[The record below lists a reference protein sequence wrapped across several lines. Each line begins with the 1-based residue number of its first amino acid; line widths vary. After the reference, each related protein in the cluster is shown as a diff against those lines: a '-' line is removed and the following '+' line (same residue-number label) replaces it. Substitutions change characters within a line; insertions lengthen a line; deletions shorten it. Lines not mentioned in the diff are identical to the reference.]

1 MQGKIVIV
9 NKKASFK
16 YILKKKYVAGLVLT
30 GLQIKTIKA
39 KKIVIEN
46 SYCNFINNELY
57 VFNIV
62 FGNLYAEKKSS
73 SKIKL
78 LLNKFELK
86 KIQSETNQVGSTV
99 IPTKIFTN
107 DNGIAKIE
115 ISIAKGKKLYDKRQV
130 KKKRDWNRERARLLS
145 RNNK

>member
-1 MQGKIVIV
+1 MQEKIIIV

-57 VFNIV
+57 VFNII
-62 FGNLYAEKKSS
+62 FGNLNAKKKSS

-86 KIQSETNQVGSTV
+86 KIQSETNQVGSTL

-115 ISIAKGKKLYDKRQV
+115 ISIAKGKKLYDKRNTI
-130 KKKRDWNRERARLLS
+130 KERENKINLKRKLKS
-145 RNNK
+145 

>member
-1 MQGKIVIV
+1 MQEKINIV
-9 NKKASFK
+9 NKKANFK

-57 VFNIV
+57 VFNII
-62 FGNLYAEKKSS
+62 FGNLYEEKKSS

-86 KIQSETNQVGSTV
+86 KIQLETKEVGSTL

-107 DNGIAKIE
+107 DNGIAKIQ
-115 ISIAKGKKLYDKRQV
+115 ISVAKGKKLYDKRNAI
-130 KKKRDWNRERARLLS
+130 KERENKINLKRKFKS
-145 RNNK
+145 

>member
-1 MQGKIVIV
+1 MQGKIIIV

-57 VFNIV
+57 VFNII

-86 KIQSETNQVGSTV
+86 KIQSETNQVGSTL

-115 ISIAKGKKLYDKRQV
+115 ISIAKGKKLYDKRNTI
-130 KKKRDWNRERARLLS
+130 KERENKINLKRKL
-145 RNNK
+145 KY

>member
-1 MQGKIVIV
+1 MQGKIIIV

-57 VFNIV
+57 VFNII
-62 FGNLYAEKKSS
+62 FGSLHAEKKSS

-86 KIQSETNQVGSTV
+86 KIQSETNQVGSTL

-115 ISIAKGKKLYDKRQV
+115 ISIAKGKKLYDKRNTI
-130 KKKRDWNRERARLLS
+130 KERENKINLKRKLKS
-145 RNNK
+145 

>member
-1 MQGKIVIV
+1 MQEKIVIV

-62 FGNLYAEKKSS
+62 FGNFYAEKKSS

-86 KIQSETNQVGSTV
+86 KIQSETNQVGSTL

-115 ISIAKGKKLYDKRQV
+115 ISIAKGKKLYDKRNTI
-130 KKKRDWNRERARLLS
+130 KERENKINLKRKL
-145 RNNK
+145 KF

>member
-1 MQGKIVIV
+1 MQEKINIV
-9 NKKASFK
+9 NKKANFK

-30 GLQIKTIKA
+30 GLQIKAIKA

-57 VFNIV
+57 VFNII

-86 KIQSETNQVGSTV
+86 KIQSETNQVGSTL
-99 IPTKIFTN
+99 IPTKIFIN

-115 ISIAKGKKLYDKRQV
+115 ISIAKGKKLYDKRNTI
-130 KKKRDWNRERARLLS
+130 KERENKINLKRKLKS
-145 RNNK
+145 

>member
-1 MQGKIVIV
+1 MQGKIIIV

-62 FGNLYAEKKSS
+62 FGNLFAEKKSS

-86 KIQSETNQVGSTV
+86 KIQLETNQVGSTL
-99 IPTKIFTN
+99 IPTKIFIN
-107 DNGIAKIE
+107 DSGIAKIE
-115 ISIAKGKKLYDKRQV
+115 ISIAKGKKIYDKRNTI
-130 KKKRDWNRERARLLS
+130 KERENKINLKRKLKS
-145 RNNK
+145 

>member
-1 MQGKIVIV
+1 MQGKIIIV

-57 VFNIV
+57 VFNII

-86 KIQSETNQVGSTV
+86 KIQSETNQVGSTL

-115 ISIAKGKKLYDKRQV
+115 ISIAKGKKLYDKRNAI
-130 KKKRDWNRERARLLS
+130 KERENKINLKRKFKS
-145 RNNK
+145 

>member
-1 MQGKIVIV
+1 VQEKIIIV

-86 KIQSETNQVGSTV
+86 KIQSETNQVGSTL

-115 ISIAKGKKLYDKRQV
+115 ISIAKGKKLYDKRNTI
-130 KKKRDWNRERARLLS
+130 KERENKINLKRKL
-145 RNNK
+145 KF

>member
-1 MQGKIVIV
+1 MQGKIIIV

-57 VFNIV
+57 VFNII

-86 KIQSETNQVGSTV
+86 KIQSETNQVGSTL
-99 IPTKIFTN
+99 IPTKIFIN

-115 ISIAKGKKLYDKRQV
+115 ISIAKGKKLYDKRNTI
-130 KKKRDWNRERARLLS
+130 KERENKINLKRKLKS
-145 RNNK
+145 

>member
-16 YILKKKYVAGLVLT
+16 YILKKKYVAGLALT

-62 FGNLYAEKKSS
+62 FGNLYTEKKSS

-115 ISIAKGKKLYDKRQV
+115 ISIAKGKKLYDKRNTI
-130 KKKRDWNRERARLLS
+130 KERENKINLKRKLKS
-145 RNNK
+145 

>member
-1 MQGKIVIV
+1 MQGKIIIV

-62 FGNLYAEKKSS
+62 FGNLFAEKKSS

-86 KIQSETNQVGSTV
+86 KIQLETNQVGSTL
-99 IPTKIFTN
+99 IPTKIFIN

-115 ISIAKGKKLYDKRQV
+115 ISIAKGKKIYDKRNTI
-130 KKKRDWNRERARLLS
+130 KERENKINLKRKLKS
-145 RNNK
+145 

>member
-1 MQGKIVIV
+1 MQGKIIIV

-57 VFNIV
+57 VFNII
-62 FGNLYAEKKSS
+62 FGNLNAEKKSS

-86 KIQSETNQVGSTV
+86 KIQSETNQVGSAL
-99 IPTKIFTN
+99 IPTKIFIN

-115 ISIAKGKKLYDKRQV
+115 ISIAKGKKLYDKRNTI
-130 KKKRDWNRERARLLS
+130 KERENKINLKRKLKS
-145 RNNK
+145 

>member
-86 KIQSETNQVGSTV
+86 KIQSESNQVGSTV

-115 ISIAKGKKLYDKRQV
+115 ISIAKGKKLYDKRNTI
-130 KKKRDWNRERARLLS
+130 KERENKINLKRKLKS
-145 RNNK
+145 

>member
-1 MQGKIVIV
+1 MQEKIIIV

-86 KIQSETNQVGSTV
+86 KIQSESNQVGSTL

-107 DNGIAKIE
+107 DHGLAKIE
-115 ISIAKGKKLYDKRQV
+115 ISIAKGKKLYDKRNTI
-130 KKKRDWNRERARLLS
+130 KERENKINLKRKL
-145 RNNK
+145 KF

>member
-1 MQGKIVIV
+1 MQEKIIIV

-62 FGNLYAEKKSS
+62 FSNLYAEKKSS

-86 KIQSETNQVGSTV
+86 KIQLETNQVGSTL
-99 IPTKIFTN
+99 IPIKIFIN

-115 ISIAKGKKLYDKRQV
+115 ISIAKGKKIYDKRNTI
-130 KKKRDWNRERARLLS
+130 KERENKINLKRKLKS
-145 RNNK
+145 

>member
-1 MQGKIVIV
+1 MQEKIIIV

-86 KIQSETNQVGSTV
+86 KIQSETNQVGSTL

-107 DNGIAKIE
+107 DKGIAKIE
-115 ISIAKGKKLYDKRQV
+115 ISIAKGKKLYDKRNTI
-130 KKKRDWNRERARLLS
+130 KERENKINLKRKLKS
-145 RNNK
+145 

>member
-1 MQGKIVIV
+1 MQEKIIIV

-57 VFNIV
+57 VFNII

-86 KIQSETNQVGSTV
+86 KIQLETNQVGSTL
-99 IPTKIFTN
+99 IPTKIFIN

-115 ISIAKGKKLYDKRQV
+115 ISIAKGKKLYDKRNTI
-130 KKKRDWNRERARLLS
+130 KERENKINLKRKL
-145 RNNK
+145 KP

>member
-78 LLNKFELK
+78 LLNKVELK

-115 ISIAKGKKLYDKRQV
+115 ISIARGKKLYDKRNTI
-130 KKKRDWNRERARLLS
+130 KERENKINLKRKLKS
-145 RNNK
+145 

>member
-1 MQGKIVIV
+1 VQGKIVIV

-30 GLQIKTIKA
+30 GLQIKTINA

-115 ISIAKGKKLYDKRQV
+115 ISIAKGKKLYDKRNTI
-130 KKKRDWNRERARLLS
+130 KERENKINLKRKLKS
-145 RNNK
+145 

>member
-1 MQGKIVIV
+1 MQEKINIV
-9 NKKASFK
+9 NKKANFK

-30 GLQIKTIKA
+30 GLQIKAIKA

-57 VFNIV
+57 VFNII
-62 FGNLYAEKKSS
+62 FGNLYEEKKSS

-86 KIQSETNQVGSTV
+86 KIQLETKEVGSTL

-107 DNGIAKIE
+107 DNGLAKIQ
-115 ISIAKGKKLYDKRQV
+115 ISVAKGKKLYDKRNAI
-130 KKKRDWNRERARLLS
+130 KERENKINLKRKFKS
-145 RNNK
+145 

>member
-1 MQGKIVIV
+1 MQGKIIIV

-86 KIQSETNQVGSTV
+86 KIQSETNQVGSTL

-107 DNGIAKIE
+107 DKGIAKIE
-115 ISIAKGKKLYDKRQV
+115 ISIAKGKKLYDKRNTI
-130 KKKRDWNRERARLLS
+130 KERENKINLKRKL
-145 RNNK
+145 KF

>member
-9 NKKASFK
+9 NKKANFK

-115 ISIAKGKKLYDKRQV
+115 ISIAKGKKLYDKRNTI
-130 KKKRDWNRERARLLS
+130 KERENKINLKRKLKS
-145 RNNK
+145 

>member
-115 ISIAKGKKLYDKRQV
+115 ISIAKGKKLYDKRNTI
-130 KKKRDWNRERARLLS
+130 KERENKINLKRKL
-145 RNNK
+145 KP

>member
-1 MQGKIVIV
+1 MQEKIIIV

-57 VFNIV
+57 VFNII
-62 FGNLYAEKKSS
+62 FDNLYAEKKSS

-86 KIQSETNQVGSTV
+86 KIQSETNQVGSTL

-115 ISIAKGKKLYDKRQV
+115 ISIAKGKKLYDKRNTI
-130 KKKRDWNRERARLLS
+130 KERENKINLKRKL
-145 RNNK
+145 KP